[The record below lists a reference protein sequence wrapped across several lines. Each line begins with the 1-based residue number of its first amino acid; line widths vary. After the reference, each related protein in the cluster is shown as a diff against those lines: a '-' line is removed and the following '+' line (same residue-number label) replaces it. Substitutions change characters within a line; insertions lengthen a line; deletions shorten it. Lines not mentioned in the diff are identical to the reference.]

1 MSRPSR
7 FLPSSGVVARR
18 AAERRARVRR
28 RVLAVLIVAAAAV
41 AVAVVVLGSSANFP
55 LGGGPSGHAAAPVAA
70 KSPLRHDGTPVVG
83 QNPSSA
89 ALSAVGGRAGTPAAD
104 QQPAAADQQPAAADQ
119 QPAAGAAPPDQPV
132 AAPAAAATAAS
143 ALGAPGATQL
153 ALADVNAVG
162 PPFKAQPQAGILFD
176 IDTGRVLWQRDATR
190 VLPIASLT
198 KMMTALLVVRNAPAD
213 ARVLITRQAV
223 DYQGSGVGELPLGRH
238 VRLESLLYGL
248 LLPSGN
254 DAAIA
259 LAQHISRTLPRFVAL
274 MNATA
279 RQLGLGCTH
288 YVSPDGIEDG
298 NVSCPADLARLA
310 RIVLAQP
317 RLARIVASASA
328 IIPFPIKGHKLY
340 LYNNNPLLRSG
351 FPGITG
357 MKTGETDAAGLCLVA
372 TARRGE
378 VRIGSVLLHA
388 RDPSALARQSA
399 ALLTAGFAAEHG

>member
-1 MSRPSR
+1 MSQPSR

-18 AAERRARVRR
+18 AAQRRARVRR
-28 RVLAVLIVAAAAV
+28 RAIVAMAVAAV
-41 AVAVVVLGSSANFP
+41 AGAVVIVVSGARFP
-55 LGGGPSGHAAAPVAA
+55 LGGGSPGRPAPVAA
-70 KSPLRHDGTPVVG
+70 RSPLRHDPIPGVG
-83 QNPSSA
+83 QATSPA
-89 ALSAVGGRAGTPAAD
+89 ADLAAAPGVDQSNGAGTTPAA
-104 QQPAAADQQPAAADQ
+104 AAQ
-119 QPAAGAAPPDQPV
+119 V
-132 AAPAAAATAAS
+132 AAPAAAAAAAT

-153 ALADVNAVG
+153 ALADANAVG
-162 PPFKAQPQAGILFD
+162 PPFKAKPRAGILFD
-176 IDTGRVLWQRDATR
+176 IDTGRVLWQRDATS

-198 KMMTALLVVRNAPAD
+198 KMMTALLVVRNAPAA
-213 ARVLITRQAV
+213 ARVLITRQAI
-223 DYQGSGVGELPLGRH
+223 DYHGSGVGELPLGRH

-259 LAQHISRTLPRFVAL
+259 LAQHISGTLPRFVAL

-288 YVSPDGIEDG
+288 YVSPDGIEDA

-317 RLARIVASASA
+317 RLARIVGSASA

-357 MKTGETDAAGLCLVA
+357 LKTGETDAAGLCLVA
-372 TARRGE
+372 TARRGN

-388 RDPSALARQSA
+388 PNPADLAHQSA
-399 ALLTAGFAAEHG
+399 VLLNAGFDAEHG